1 MEGNIMSSETRLEIG
16 TRVTKNT
23 IWVNIGLALIKLIAG
38 ILARSSAMIADGI
51 HSGSDILTSI
61 AVVIGLAMG
70 SKPADDDHPYGHAR
84 LEAVTAKIVATLLII
99 TAIGLI
105 YSSGRILL
113 RNEAT
118 APGKLA
124 IYAAI
129 LSIAVKEWMYWYT
142 LKTANRINS
151 TAMVADAWHHRS
163 DAFSSIGTLVGI
175 VGARLAFPWLDPLS
189 GILVALLVCKVGID
203 VYLRSVQELIDCA
216 PAPDI
221 VETIRQ
227 TALTQAGVIAVND
240 LKARLQGPTI
250 RVDLEICVDP
260 KTTLRDS
267 HALAHQVEDEIMSH
281 VETVEAVMVH
291 VNPCGS
297 DQASCEHA
305 PCGH

>member
-1 MEGNIMSSETRLEIG
+1 MSGETRLEIG

-23 IWVNIGLALIKLIAG
+23 IWVNIVLALIKLIAG
-38 ILARSSAMIADGI
+38 ILARSSAMIADAI

-61 AVVIGLAMG
+61 AVMIGLAMG

-105 YSSGRILL
+105 YSSARILL

-129 LSIAVKEWMYWYT
+129 LSIVVKEWMYWYT
-142 LKTANRINS
+142 LKTANEINS

-189 GILVALLVCKVGID
+189 GILVALLVCKVGVD
-203 VYLRSVQELIDCA
+203 VYLRSVQELIDSA

-227 TALTQAGVIAVND
+227 TALTQVGVIAVND

-267 HALAHQVEDEIMSH
+267 HALAHQVEDEIMSQ

-305 PCGH
+305 PCS